1 MEMGNPCGGRCADGR
16 RDILSCEKDE
26 EETGETEED
35 WEVEFREEEDR
46 ERGGMPDKIEYR
58 RDMAEVWGDA
68 ENNENGIY
76 TDPNDLRTDVRQRES
91 DEMQTVLLTGRQI
104 YPATRRLVPENGGE
118 DVLVRYFPFIIGK
131 NREISDFCLNLPQI
145 SRIHAKIEEDKD
157 GYMITDLNSTNGT
170 SVNGRFLETNESIHI
185 EPGEML
191 SFADQRYRFL

>member
-1 MEMGNPCGGRCADGR
+1 MAGVIFFRVK
-16 RDILSCEKDE
+16 KDE

-104 YPATRRLVPENGGE
+104 YRRQ
-118 DVLVRYFPFIIGK
+118 DVSSGKWGRGRPGPIFPVYYWK
-131 NREISDFCLNLPQI
+131 
-145 SRIHAKIEEDKD
+145 
-157 GYMITDLNSTNGT
+157 
-170 SVNGRFLETNESIHI
+170 
-185 EPGEML
+185 EPGNIGFLPE
-191 SFADQRYRFL
+191 SASDQPDPREN

>member
-1 MEMGNPCGGRCADGR
+1 MSESIGFWNKWG
-16 RDILSCEKDE
+16 ILAAEGVLMAGVIFFRVRKDE

-104 YPATRRLVPENGGE
+104 YPGRQ
-118 DVLVRYFPFIIGK
+118 DVSSRKMGARTSWVRIFPVYYWKEPGNIG
-131 NREISDFCLNLPQI
+131 FCLNLPQI
-145 SRIHAKIEEDKD
+145 SRSTRKLKKIR
-157 GYMITDLNSTNGT
+157 TD
-170 SVNGRFLETNESIHI
+170 I
-185 EPGEML
+185 
-191 SFADQRYRFL
+191 